1 MDSQY
6 AWWIILILFLLLIT
20 SLLINSRLYKN
31 LSKERFRNRS
41 QSTKYGQLT
50 EQFMPLLDLYPWN
63 PSGFKF
69 LGNPIDGIQFENDR
83 IVLVEFKT
91 ASSKLSKAQREI
103 KNLVASNKV
112 EFREIRLE

>member
-1 MDSQY
+1 MDIGY
-6 AWWIILILFLLLIT
+6 TFWILSILFLLLIT
-20 SLLINSRLYKN
+20 SLFIISRLYKN

-50 EQFMPLLDLYPWN
+50 EQFMPLLDSYPWN

-91 ASSKLSKAQREI
+91 ASSKLSKTQREI
-103 KNLVASNKV
+103 KNLVALLTIQ
-112 EFREIRLE
+112 FTPF

>member
-1 MDSQY
+1 MDIGY
-6 AWWIILILFLLLIT
+6 TFWILSILFLLLIT
-20 SLLINSRLYKN
+20 SLFIISRLYKN
-31 LSKERFRNRS
+31 LSKERFRNSR

-50 EQFMPLLDLYPWN
+50 EQFMPLLNSYPWN

-91 ASSKLSKAQREI
+91 ASSKLSKTQREI

>member
-1 MDSQY
+1 MDSVY
-6 AWWIILILFLLLIT
+6 IWWIVLITLVLLIT

-31 LSKERFRNRS
+31 LSKEKFRNRS

-50 EQFMPLLDLYPWN
+50 EQFMPLLNSYPWN

-69 LGNPIDGIQFENDR
+69 
-83 IVLVEFKT
+83 LVEFKT
-91 ASSKLSKAQREI
+91 ASSKLSKTQREI

>member
-1 MDSQY
+1 MDIGY
-6 AWWIILILFLLLIT
+6 TFWILSILFLLLIT
-20 SLLINSRLYKN
+20 SLFIISRLYRN
-31 LSKERFRNRS
+31 PSKERFRNRS

-50 EQFMPLLDLYPWN
+50 EQFMPLLDSYPWN

-91 ASSKLSKAQREI
+91 ASSKLSKTQREI

>member
-1 MDSQY
+1 MDIGY
-6 AWWIILILFLLLIT
+6 TFWILSILFLLLIT
-20 SLLINSRLYKN
+20 SLFIISRLYKN

-50 EQFMPLLDLYPWN
+50 EQFMPLLNSYPWN

-91 ASSKLSKAQREI
+91 ANSKLSKTQREI

-112 EFREIRLE
+112 EFREIRLG

>member
-69 LGNPIDGIQFENDR
+69 LGNPIDVIQFENDR

-91 ASSKLSKAQREI
+91 ASSKLSKTQREI

>member
-1 MDSQY
+1 MDIGY
-6 AWWIILILFLLLIT
+6 TFWILSILFLLLIT
-20 SLLINSRLYKN
+20 SLFIISRLYKN

-50 EQFMPLLDLYPWN
+50 EQFMPLLDSYPWN

-83 IVLVEFKT
+83 IVLVQFKT
-91 ASSKLSKAQREI
+91 ASSKLSKTQREI
-103 KNLVASNKV
+103 KTLVASNKV

>member
-1 MDSQY
+1 MDSVSV
-6 AWWIILILFLLLIT
+6 WWIVLFLTLLLIP

-31 LSKERFRNRS
+31 LSKEKFRNRS

-50 EQFMPLLDLYPWN
+50 EQFMPLLKTYPWN
-63 PSGFKF
+63 PNGFKF

-91 ASSKLSKAQREI
+91 ASSKLSKTQREI